1 MVFEKAASILD
12 FLFKNKEM
20 REKFKVRS
28 PNCADAVM
36 MSERIRGIIKQID
49 VSKIATTR
57 VSHW

>member
-1 MVFEKAASILD
+1 MPIKPNMNGLFELYTK
-12 FLFKNKEM
+12 KEM

>member
-1 MVFEKAASILD
+1 MAGLFELYTK
-12 FLFKNKEM
+12 KEM

-49 VSKIATTR
+49 VSKITTSK
-57 VSHW
+57 VSRW

>member
-1 MVFEKAASILD
+1 
-12 FLFKNKEM
+12 M